1 MERSPTGAWRAN
13 SLPAAARLN
22 VSQPP
27 TARLGDSPGEFRV
40 ELENFSGPFDLL
52 LGLIAKHRLDI
63 TEVALAAVT
72 DEFIAYATSQHWELS
87 EASQFLVVAAT
98 LLDLKAYRLLPR
110 EPGTDEFDLDVLE
123 ARDLLFAKL
132 LQYRAYKDVA
142 ADFADAL
149 ALTGATRA
157 REVAME
163 PQFAQLLPELIW
175 SIGPSELAAI
185 AAAAFTRSPPAVHV
199 DHLHHPRIS
208 VVAQA
213 KILVE
218 KLKHTAR
225 LTFAQLTADAGGPPV
240 VVARFLALLELY
252 RDALV
257 NFEQETAL
265 GELAVVFLGDQDT
278 RVQLRDEYDEEA
290 P

>member
-1 MERSPTGAWRAN
+1 MSE
-13 SLPAAARLN
+13 LPA
-22 VSQPP
+22 
-27 TARLGDSPGEFRV
+27 TRLGDSPGAFRV

-72 DEFIAYATSQHWELS
+72 DEFIAYATSQQWELS

-110 EPGTDEFDLDVLE
+110 EAGADEFDLDVLE

-149 ALTGATRA
+149 RQTSATTA

-208 VVAQA
+208 VAAQA
-213 KILVE
+213 TIVVE
-218 KLKHTAR
+218 KLKACPR
-225 LTFAQLTADAGGPPV
+225 LTFAELTADADGAPV
-240 VVARFLALLELY
+240 MVARFLALLELY

-257 NFEQETAL
+257 DFQQPRAL
-265 GELAVVFLGDQDT
+265 GELAVVFLGDADT
-278 RVQLRDEYDEEA
+278 RVQLRDEYDEESNDG
-290 P
+290 PNH